1 MNDINLVS
9 YLPPFLQ
16 EYKEIVETL
25 KAENPEF
32 IISWNAA
39 ERVLN
44 NEFISTADEFGIK
57 RFEQMLNALPSKGES
72 LETRRARIQNRWFNN
87 IPYTMKAFIEKLKM
101 LCKETDFMI
110 IKDFDY
116 YRIFIKTNLE
126 LYGQVAELENILNTI
141 FPCNIVIIT
150 DNEIQCSATGNALT
164 ASGVVKTDLISIN
177 NDFKEI
183 MKSNGTAFAASG
195 VVHVQFIEI

>member
-1 MNDINLVS
+1 MNDVNLVS

-39 ERVLN
+39 DRILN
-44 NEFISTADEFGIK
+44 NEFIATADEFGIK
-57 RFEQMLNALPSKGES
+57 RFEQLLDISPSKGES
-72 LETRRARIQNRWFNN
+72 LEIRRMRIQSRWFNN
-87 IPYTMKAFIEKLKM
+87 VPYTIKAFIEKLKM
-101 LCKETDFMI
+101 LCKETDFTI
-110 IKDFDY
+110 VKDFDY

-126 LYGQVAELENILNTI
+126 LYGQVEELENILNTI

-150 DNEIQCSATGNALT
+150 DNKIQCSATGTALA
-164 ASGVVKTDLISIN
+164 ASGVVKTDLISVS
-177 NDFKEI
+177 NDFNET
-183 MKSNGTAFAASG
+183 MKSTGTAFTAGG
-195 VVHVQFIEI
+195 VVQVQFIEI